1 VENSFALTGTQ
12 AVDVIPALATGQNG
26 PYKTVNTLA
35 PIVEQ
40 SAEIYLASSS
50 TQSAWQFAAVGAG
63 LIGFAG
69 GIDIDANN
77 TIHAI
82 TGSFPIIGTFTR
94 NTWNEVDLILDYATQ
109 TYTIDLN
116 GVAIASN
123 IAFCGSNAGC
133 TGAVVPSY
141 VNGLFDTFAGV
152 ASVNDIGYIDD
163 YSVSTPSAV
172 PEPASLALF
181 GSGLVAL
188 GGDPPS
194 AQGRVK
200 KIRHVWAIGGAFGRR
215 LRFSGGR
222 RTIRVFPCPDAIK
235 RGFPWREEV
244 VQPSRPRLTSSRRQS
259 WSSGRTNRRGAR
271 LAPRRPRPIASPV
284 LVESRARCY

>member
-1 VENSFALTGTQ
+1 MPKSNNLMRIGQALTLAAFCGTASPVSAAVLYATSFENPPFTVGPIAGQDGWAEFPGSGAAFVENSFALTGTQ

-69 GIDIDANN
+69 GIDIDANG

-82 TGSFPIIGTFTR
+82 SGSFPVIGSFTR
-94 NTWNEVDLILDYATQ
+94 NTWNQVDLILNYATQ

-116 GVAIASN
+116 GLAIASN
-123 IAFCGSNAGC
+123 IAFCGSNVGC
-133 TGAVVPSY
+133 TGAAVPSY

-152 ASVNDIGYIDD
+152 ANVNDIGYIDN

-181 GSGLVAL
+181 GTGLVAL
-188 GGDPPS
+188 G
-194 AQGRVK
+194 A
-200 KIRHVWAIGGAFGRR
+200 IRRR
-215 LRFSGGR
+215 RK
-222 RTIRVFPCPDAIK
+222 VA
-235 RGFPWREEV
+235 
-244 VQPSRPRLTSSRRQS
+244 
-259 WSSGRTNRRGAR
+259 
-271 LAPRRPRPIASPV
+271 
-284 LVESRARCY
+284 

>member
-1 VENSFALTGTQ
+1 MTTMPKSDNLMRIGQALTLAALCVTAPPVSAAVLYATSFENPPFTVGPIAGQDGWAEFPGSGAAFVENSFALTGTQ

-82 TGSFPIIGTFTR
+82 SGSFPVIGTFTR
-94 NTWNEVDLILDYATQ
+94 NTWNQVDLILNYATQ

-141 VNGLFDTFAGV
+141 ANGLFDTFAGV
-152 ASVNDIGYIDD
+152 ANVNDIGYIDN

-181 GSGLVAL
+181 GAGLVAL
-188 GGDPPS
+188 G
-194 AQGRVK
+194 A
-200 KIRHVWAIGGAFGRR
+200 IRRR
-215 LRFSGGR
+215 RK
-222 RTIRVFPCPDAIK
+222 VA
-235 RGFPWREEV
+235 
-244 VQPSRPRLTSSRRQS
+244 
-259 WSSGRTNRRGAR
+259 
-271 LAPRRPRPIASPV
+271 
-284 LVESRARCY
+284 